1 MRTNRLIIFAS
12 ALVLTSAC
20 VEMPETGI
28 VPQVGKEVQFG
39 LSLGDGV
46 KTRTVY
52 GDETETGFP
61 VYWVNGDRV
70 LIASPQCLE
79 GRNSACYEVA
89 CSTSVQTS
97 TNTLAKVD
105 DVGVQ
110 WGDVN
115 DDEGVYFYSIY
126 PAQGSKLTVVDGD
139 VDASLKVASTQYAK
153 ISTSA
158 DGATIYA
165 QPADMGNVI
174 MYASARGNY
183 GETISLKYKPFSTVI
198 EFTTQTPGFGAGN
211 QPLTIQSLTLTAPTN
226 GPVIA
231 GEFKFDFDGPSI
243 EPVTETGAKSITV
256 HFVENNEY
264 TLKVDKQQLIK
275 IKMCVM
281 PTDKIESLEGWKVV
295 LATSAGNFTKTLSS
309 KDLGENKTVLAPG
322 KVHKIVLPELKFA
335 NTEWVY
341 SNTSWI
347 TSIPDYKKVYLTELS
362 LPGAWYAL
370 HDNNDKYQFSS
381 NGGNTDNISTL
392 WKNGVRAFA
401 IETKTTTTDS
411 WPADKTPRG
420 VILSGT
426 GSNSANTSSGRKDGG
441 YNSLNTTT
449 KGDNG
454 RVYYGGVPLA
464 EVVSAVAK
472 AVSSDE
478 FGVLILSY
486 ADGGESGNRFVDYG
500 SWLNLVAKEIQGIT
514 EANVINKIY
523 TGGIDRNTTV
533 EKVQGKLIIKINV
546 DERIAEW
553 GSFSLNTK
561 DFEYQDNLPALFS
574 YSPFVHQIKDYTN
587 LHYSL
592 LSWKV
597 WGDTDRLCSQEFT
610 DNSKLYWCF
619 SSANRTQVNNGTSSQ
634 IPTYNQ
640 REEVL
645 LKMIQKSREVYD
657 KSNHNVWFYFNCGG
671 TEADGL
677 SGNGNALNFASKM
690 NPWLL
695 DRINEKTDASPLG
708 IVMFNQCANSTYHGP
723 EIIKAIVEMNSKF
736 YLKHEGDYDFERQV
750 SEFDDST
757 VGVDAWGTDFIQ

>member
-1 MRTNRLIIFAS
+1 MIAS
-12 ALVLTSAC
+12 AC
-20 VEMPETGI
+20 IEIPESDI
-28 VPQVGKEVQFG
+28 VSQVGKEVQFG

-52 GDETETGFP
+52 GEETETGFP
-61 VYWVNGDRV
+61 VYWVNGDQV
-70 LIASPQCLE
+70 LIASPQCLD
-79 GRNSACYEVA
+79 GRNSARYEVV
-89 CSTSVQTS
+89 CSTNVQS
-97 TNTLAKVD
+97 TADALTKVD
-105 DVGVQ
+105 DAGIQ
-110 WGDVN
+110 WGDVDK
-115 DDEGVYFYSIY
+115 DDVVRFYSIY
-126 PAQGSKLTVVDGD
+126 PAQGNKLVVNNGD
-139 VDASLKVASTQYAK
+139 IEASLKVASTQYAK
-153 ISTSA
+153 ISSSKDGSA
-158 DGATIYA
+158 IYA

-174 MYASARGNY
+174 MYASAAGEY
-183 GETISLKYKPFSTVI
+183 GETVSLTYRPFSTVI

-231 GEFKFDFDGPSI
+231 GDFKFNFNGPSI
-243 EPVTETGAKSITV
+243 DPINETGSKSITV
-256 HFVENNEY
+256 HFLENNEY

-281 PTDKIESLEGWKVV
+281 PTDKIKSLEGWKVV

-309 KDLGENKTVLAPG
+309 EDLGEKKTELAPG
-322 KVHKIVLPELKFA
+322 KVHKIVLPPLEFA
-335 NTEWVY
+335 DTEWVY
-341 SNTSWI
+341 SSTNWI

-426 GSNSANTSSGRKDGG
+426 GNNSADNSSGKKDGG
-441 YNSLNTTT
+441 YNSLNTTK

-454 RVYYGGVPLA
+454 RVYYGGVRLS

-500 SWLNLVAKEIQGIT
+500 SWLNLVVKEIQGIT
-514 EANVINKIY
+514 DANVINKIY
-523 TGGIDRNTTV
+523 TEGIDRNTTV

-597 WGDTDRLCSQEFT
+597 WGDTDRLCSQEFN

-619 SSANRTQVNNGTSSQ
+619 SSANRTQLNSGTSSQ

-690 NPWLL
+690 NQWLL
-695 DRINEKTDASPLG
+695 EKINAKTDASPLG
-708 IVMFNQCANSTYHGP
+708 IVMFNQCTGDNNTYHGKD
-723 EIIKAIVEMNSKF
+723 IIQAIIEMNSKF
-736 YLKHEGDYDFERQV
+736 YLKHEGDYDFERPV
-750 SEFDDST
+750 SAFDDSSL
-757 VGVDAWGTDFIQ
+757 GVDAWGTDFIR